1 MSSIRRLRISPNV
14 FRNTR
19 SSAAGAMSRREFLQL
34 TGSLAAGAVLA
45 SCASPTALRGPGP
58 HGSQTVQ
65 LVYSDWQ
72 TDWFAG
78 MAQEMLEQFH
88 SANPSIQVFFTPD
101 PDNLGDEMMADFQQ
115 GTAPDVLNGC
125 CDFFPVW
132 AQKGYLLDLR
142 PYVQAD
148 LDKGI
153 IDDWSKA
160 QYEAFF
166 TRDGTQFALPKYHGA
181 LALYYNKDIFD
192 RAGVDYPDD
201 SWNHGDYLQAMQ
213 QLTAG
218 QSKFGDAPNWAS
230 MFDISWERIQVHVNG
245 WGGNFVDPS
254 DPMHS
259 LVGNQEA
266 LDAMQWL
273 RDRIWVDGT
282 MASPLDVQNLE
293 TRHAFIQQR
302 IAMVED
308 GSWALKDI
316 LENAPFRVG
325 VAALP
330 AGPKRRATLATTDG
344 FAIFAGTQYPEA
356 AWDLLKFLVSRDYGR
371 AMSRAHLLQPA
382 RASLVDEWIA
392 DIRQE
397 YPEQA
402 KDLDVGAFAQGH
414 LQGYSVVAEVF
425 PNMSDARKLA
435 QAAWEQIYILGQA
448 SVDIMTGVS
457 TEIEAAQ
464 QSEA

>member
-1 MSSIRRLRISPNV
+1 MSTTRRLRISPSA
-14 FRNTR
+14 FRNARLSTA
-19 SSAAGAMSRREFLQL
+19 SGMSRREFLQL
-34 TGSLAAGAVLA
+34 TGALAAGAALA
-45 SCASPTALRGPGP
+45 GCSSSSVARGPGP

-78 MAQEMLEQFH
+78 MAQRMLEQFH
-88 SANPSIQVFFTPD
+88 AAHPTIQVFFTPD
-101 PDNLGDEMMADFQQ
+101 PDNLAEDMMADFQQ

-125 CDFFPVW
+125 CEFLPIW
-132 AQKGYLLDLR
+132 AQEGYLLDLR
-142 PYVQAD
+142 PFVQAD
-148 LDKGI
+148 LSRDT

-166 TRDGTQFALPKYHGA
+166 APDGRQFALPKYHGA

-192 RAGVDYPDD
+192 SANVAYPDD
-201 SWNHGDYLQAMQ
+201 SWTHDDYLVAMQ
-213 QLTAG
+213 QLIKG
-218 QSKFGDAPNWAS
+218 QNRFGDAPYWAS

-254 DPMHS
+254 DPTRSVMA
-259 LVGNQEA
+259 GREA

-273 RDRIWVDGT
+273 RDRIWADGT
-282 MASPLDVQNLE
+282 MASRLDVQNLE
-293 TRHAFIQQR
+293 TRQAFIQQR

-325 VAALP
+325 VAPFP
-330 AGPKRRATLATTDG
+330 AGPKRRVTLATTDG
-344 FAIFAGTQYPEA
+344 FGIYAGTEHPEA
-356 AWDLLKFLVSRDYGR
+356 AWELLKFLVSRDYGR
-371 AMSRAHLLQPA
+371 AMAQTHLLQPA
-382 RASLVDEWIA
+382 RASLLEEWVDA
-392 DIRQE
+392 IRRE
-397 YPEQA
+397 YPEKA
-402 KDLDVGAFAQGH
+402 RDIDIAAFAQGH

-435 QAAWEQIYILGQA
+435 QAAWEQIYVLGQA
-448 SVDIMTGVS
+448 PVDIMSDTS
-457 TEIEAAQ
+457 RQIEAAQ
-464 QSEA
+464 RNAV

>member
-1 MSSIRRLRISPNV
+1 M
-14 FRNTR
+14 
-19 SSAAGAMSRREFLQL
+19 GAER
-34 TGSLAAGAVLA
+34 
-45 SCASPTALRGPGP
+45 
-58 HGSQTVQ
+58 H
-65 LVYSDWQ
+65 
-72 TDWFAG
+72 
-78 MAQEMLEQFH
+78 
-88 SANPSIQVFFTPD
+88 
-101 PDNLGDEMMADFQQ
+101 
-115 GTAPDVLNGC
+115 
-125 CDFFPVW
+125 
-132 AQKGYLLDLR
+132 
-142 PYVQAD
+142 
-148 LDKGI
+148 
-153 IDDWSKA
+153 
-160 QYEAFF
+160 
-166 TRDGTQFALPKYHGA
+166 
-181 LALYYNKDIFD
+181 
-192 RAGVDYPDD
+192 
-201 SWNHGDYLQAMQ
+201 
-213 QLTAG
+213 
-218 QSKFGDAPNWAS
+218 FG
-230 MFDISWERIQVHVNG
+230 
-245 WGGNFVDPS
+245 
-254 DPMHS
+254 
-259 LVGNQEA
+259 
-266 LDAMQWL
+266 
-273 RDRIWVDGT
+273 
-282 MASPLDVQNLE
+282 E
-293 TRHAFIQQR
+293 T
-302 IAMVED
+302 
-308 GSWALKDI
+308 
-316 LENAPFRVG
+316 APFRVG

>member
-259 LVGNQEA
+259 LMGNQEA

-302 IAMVED
+302 IAMVAD
-308 GSWALKDI
+308 GS
-316 LENAPFRVG
+316 
-325 VAALP
+325 
-330 AGPKRRATLATTDG
+330 
-344 FAIFAGTQYPEA
+344 
-356 AWDLLKFLVSRDYGR
+356 
-371 AMSRAHLLQPA
+371 
-382 RASLVDEWIA
+382 
-392 DIRQE
+392 
-397 YPEQA
+397 
-402 KDLDVGAFAQGH
+402 
-414 LQGYSVVAEVF
+414 
-425 PNMSDARKLA
+425 
-435 QAAWEQIYILGQA
+435 
-448 SVDIMTGVS
+448 
-457 TEIEAAQ
+457 
-464 QSEA
+464 